1 MVRFKNRYLLF
12 EIVYADTPLGWTS
25 IPATT
30 IQEAETSDQSGG
42 PQRNPFGD
50 TGRKNCRLPPL
61 SSKDLLYAIK
71 ESITENF
78 GDYGAGT
85 TQRPLSLKYFSPY
98 TSIGIL
104 RISREE
110 THTAWGALTL
120 IRELKGK
127 PCIIKIL
134 HTSGTI
140 RNCQLMTIKYDRDR
154 IMFLRSQ
161 AQLLNDTQALKSLTF
176 AIEESTDE
184 INSLDL

>member
-134 HTSGTI
+134 HTSGMLT
-140 RNCQLMTIKYDRDR
+140 DR